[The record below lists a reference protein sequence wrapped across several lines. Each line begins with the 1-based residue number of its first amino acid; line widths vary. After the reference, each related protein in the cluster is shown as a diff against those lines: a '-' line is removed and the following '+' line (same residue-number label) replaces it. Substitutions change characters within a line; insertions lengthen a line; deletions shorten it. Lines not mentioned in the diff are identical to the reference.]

1 MSCNYPGIHHA
12 SHLKSYLYH
21 DLCGSSSI
29 NIKAIDRSLCT
40 YLRNPRGFCMLR
52 CPTLDS
58 FVSRAQQNFLSKVYS
73 YLFGLSL
80 SSWGHCR
87 QWPQKKEQMAIQ
99 SHQWRMHPMTTMV
112 HLFSIGANGY
122 RHWRHWRSPLQSP
135 LVPFKWRHKIVMLHS
150 PFKGRG
156 AIGDKYVIIHQWCR

>member
-87 QWPQKKEQMAIQ
+87 QWPQKKEQM
-99 SHQWRMHPMTTMV
+99 SK
-112 HLFSIGANGY
+112 
-122 RHWRHWRSPLQSP
+122 WRSSVAYGECILWRQWYTSSP
-135 LVPFKWRHKIVMLHS
+135 LVPLTIVI
-150 PFKGRG
+150 G
-156 AIGDKYVIIHQWCR
+156 AIGDRHCSHHWCHLNGAIK